1 MRHTPTSMS
10 TDEANAYALKQMSES
25 LWQESVVAHARA
37 HGWIAHFIPDAFH
50 ADAKRS
56 GRMRVTKQ
64 GDKGFPDLTLASDDG
79 QVVYAELKT
88 EVGLL
93 KPEQIVW
100 RNRLVAAGQEWHLW
114 RPRHLDEIIARFK
127 QRASPAPG
135 TRRKAAAGKS
145 SSATAATTASK
156 RATKS
161 SKATGETA
169 KTPSTRS
176 SRRSST

>member
-1 MRHTPTSMS
+1 MS
-10 TDEANAYALKQMSES
+10 TDEANAYALRSISERK
-25 LWQESVVAHARA
+25 WQDSVVAHART
-37 HGWIAHFIPDAFH
+37 HGWLVHFIPDTFH

-56 GRMRVTKQ
+56 GRMFTTKQ
-64 GDKGFPDLTLASDDG
+64 GDKGFPDLTLVSDDG

-88 EVGLL
+88 EVGIL

-100 RNRLVAAGQEWHLW
+100 RDRLIAAGQEWHLW
-114 RPRHLDEIIARFK
+114 RPRHLDEIIVRFK

-145 SSATAATTASK
+145 SSATAATSASK

-176 SRRSST
+176 SRNSTT